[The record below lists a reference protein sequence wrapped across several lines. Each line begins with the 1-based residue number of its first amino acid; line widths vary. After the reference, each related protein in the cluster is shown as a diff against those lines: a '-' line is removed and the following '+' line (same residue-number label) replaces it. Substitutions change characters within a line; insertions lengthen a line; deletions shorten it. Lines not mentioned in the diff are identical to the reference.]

1 MLFPPIRGWEGKM
14 NMDNL
19 IDAQEGAPAQKF
31 EPLEDGAT
39 YRVRFPDFDGPG
51 KDAFEDLLHCQRRW
65 ITGCEAYVEGPLK
78 VEEAGY
84 EVVAKVERAADA
96 SAEIKPADDGAS
108 RQKFDPLE
116 NRTIYRVRFRDFN
129 GPGKDEF
136 MDILHDCGFWS
147 SPDRGDGD
155 MGPIRV
161 EDAEYEV
168 VARVGRQKP
177 ARRIGPAPC
186 LFIQQKLLRW
196 QLRQKWDVRP
206 SATPPVWQRRRG
218 EPKPT

>member
-1 MLFPPIRGWEGKM
+1 
-14 NMDNL
+14 MDTL
-19 IDAQEGAPAQKF
+19 IEAQEGAPAQKF

-39 YRVRFPDFDGPG
+39 YCVRFPDFDGPG
-51 KDAFEDLLHCQRRW
+51 KDEFADLIHYGRRW
-65 ITGCEAYVEGPLK
+65 VTGCEAYADGPLK

-84 EVVAKVERAADA
+84 EVVAKVDRPADA
-96 SAEIKPADDGAS
+96 AAVLVEPREIKPADDGAPP
-108 RQKFDPLE
+108 QIFDPLE
-116 NRTIYRVRFRDFN
+116 NRTSYRIRFPDFN

-168 VARVGRQKP
+168 VARVGRQKAVRRIP
-177 ARRIGPAPC
+177 GAMPLHPTEALEATAPRDGGRTSAVRDAAYLAGAARRA
-186 LFIQQKLLRW
+186 Q
-196 QLRQKWDVRP
+196 
-206 SATPPVWQRRRG
+206 AA
-218 EPKPT
+218 